1 MDNIEDIYYNKYLKY
16 KYKYLELKGN
26 GLAEIIRKSI
36 EEQKYGVEL
45 LNEIKN
51 ITNTNDIDKMI
62 WTNLFKG
69 IFTRDKRPY
78 TINLI
83 DNIEISLIDILEK
96 ISIKKE
102 LTEISSYI
110 NLIKDKINDNK
121 IQEYNLRMT
130 KYEEIE
136 KYINDVFKKH
146 TLLSTYSKIL
156 KKLFN
161 VYFVIIKKVKEQKEQ
176 EEQEEQEK
184 DNK

>member
-26 GLAEIIRKSI
+26 GLLLIIQKNI
-36 EEQKYGVEL
+36 EEKIYGVEL
-45 LNEIKN
+45 LDEIEK
-51 ITNTNDIDKMI
+51 IIKTNDIDNMI

-69 IFTRDKRPY
+69 IFTRDERPY
-78 TINLI
+78 KINLI
-83 DNIEISLIDILEK
+83 DKIEISLIEILEK

-121 IQEYNLRMT
+121 IQEYNLRMI

-146 TLLSTYSKIL
+146 ILLSTYSKIL

-161 VYFVIIKKVKEQKEQ
+161 VYFEIIKKVKEQIKEK
-176 EEQEEQEK
+176 EK